1 MPLYPIISLDILAT
15 SSVRG
20 PKWKAHLGPSVS
32 PNLGERRH
40 AQTLAMTWPWSH
52 HSTSSQRSHSV
63 SKCGSCFQKPK
74 PFSSSHPHSS
84 HPVRTTSPPHAQAAA
99 QPPSAKPS
107 EPTHPGLCQ
116 HTRSASVVNRVS
128 TPAPGGLLLFAP
140 LSPVLRVQDKG
151 TSHCILGSEGLG
163 FNSSSSRKSS
173 WRDSRL
179 G

>member
-1 MPLYPIISLDILAT
+1 MEGTPRL
-15 SSVRG
+15 
-20 PKWKAHLGPSVS
+20 SVS

-40 AQTLAMTWPWSH
+40 RADTGCDLALEPSQH
-52 HSTSSQRSHSV
+52 PPQRSHSV
-63 SKCGSCFQKPK
+63 SKCCGSCFQKPK

-84 HPVRTTSPPHAQAAA
+84 HPVRTTSTSRPGRCPAPFRSQG
-99 QPPSAKPS
+99 

-151 TSHCILGSEGLG
+151 TSLH
-163 FNSSSSRKSS
+163 S
-173 WRDSRL
+173 WF
-179 G
+179 